1 MDSISLETLFFIIF
15 ILILFSSFFS
25 SAETGMMALNRY
37 RLRHLVNTK
46 SRSAILT
53 DALLEK
59 PDRLI
64 GVILFGN
71 NIVNFLAASIAT
83 VIGFRLFGNYG
94 VATAPFIVAIVFI
107 IFAEMLPK
115 TFAIIS
121 PERIALPASY
131 VLTPLLYACY
141 PIVYLLNTISN
152 GCLKLFG
159 INIEQKNEGIAL
171 NPDELRTIVHEVGA
185 AISKNHQNMLLGILD
200 MEKVSVAD
208 IMVKRSELF
217 GINLDDPIADIMEQ
231 LSYCKYAR
239 VIAYR
244 ANIDNIVG
252 VLHTRRVLRIC
263 NRSSAGSN
271 TEELEGLCDE
281 PYYLPERAS
290 LYTQMLNFQ
299 KNKQGVGLV
308 VDEYGVLQGMV
319 TLDDILEEI
328 VGEFTT
334 GPQIFNSNIQPQKD
348 GSFLIDGGTTVR
360 DINKQLNWLLPSE
373 GAKTLNGIIMQ
384 YLEDIPKTSS
394 SMRID
399 NYALEIIQVVD
410 NAVKKVKV
418 IKLTK
423 SENKENATG
432 KK

>member
-1 MDSISLETLFFIIF
+1 
-15 ILILFSSFFS
+15 
-25 SAETGMMALNRY
+25 MMALNRY

-46 SRSAILT
+46 SRGAIL
-53 DALLEK
+53 ASSLLEK

-94 VATAPFIVAIVFI
+94 VAAAPFIIAVVFI

-131 VLTPLLYACY
+131 VLTPLLYVCS

-152 GCLKLFG
+152 SLLKPFG
-159 INIEQKNEGIAL
+159 ISVEKNEGIAL
-171 NPDELRTIVHEVGA
+171 NPDELRTIVHEAGP
-185 AISKNHQNMLLGILD
+185 AISKNHQDMLLGILD
-200 MEKVSVAD
+200 MEQVSVSD
-208 IMVKRSELF
+208 IMVKRNKLF
-217 GINLDDPIADIMEQ
+217 GINLDDSIGDIMEQ
-231 LSYCKYAR
+231 LSYCNYSR

-252 VLHTRRVLRIC
+252 VLQTRRVLRIC
-263 NRSSAGSN
+263 NRNSAASTTEGL
-271 TEELEGLCDE
+271 EELCSE
-281 PYYLPERAS
+281 PYYLPEKAS

-299 KNKQGVGLV
+299 KNKQYVGLV

-334 GPQIFNSNIQPQKD
+334 GPQNFNPNIQPQED
-348 GSFLIDGGTTVR
+348 GSFLIDGGTAVR
-360 DINKQLNWLLPSE
+360 DINKQLNWSLPSE
-373 GAKTLNGIIMQ
+373 GATTLNGIIMQ
-384 YLEDIPKTSS
+384 YLEDIPRTSS
-394 SMRID
+394 SLRID
-399 NYALEIIQVVD
+399 NYALEIRQVVD

-418 IKLTK
+418 TQIDETKKLKKKHTI
-423 SENKENATG
+423 G